1 MNDDRHIRLRLLDEE
16 YTASKGVFDED
27 DARVRRCKAAL
38 RRLSDSDRRLFIL
51 YADTGSVRKL
61 SHTLGVSKSTVQN
74 RVTEIRRKIIESM
87 MQTRRNRENE

>member
-1 MNDDRHIRLRLLDEE
+1 MNDDRHIRLRLFDEE

-38 RRLSDSDRRLFIL
+38 RKLSDSDRRLFIL

-61 SHTLGVSKSTVQN
+61 SQTLGVSKSTVQN
-74 RVTEIRRKIIESM
+74 RVSEIRRKLKKSM
-87 MQTRRNRENE
+87 K

>member
-27 DARVRRCKAAL
+27 DARVRHCKAAL

-51 YADTGSVRKL
+51 YADSGSVRKL
-61 SHTLGVSKSTVQN
+61 SHILGVSKSTVQN
-74 RVTEIRRKIIESM
+74 RVSEIRRKLKKSM
-87 MQTRRNRENE
+87 K

>member
-74 RVTEIRRKIIESM
+74 RVSEIRRKLKKSM
-87 MQTRRNRENE
+87 K

>member
-16 YTASKGVFDED
+16 YTASKGMFDED

-38 RRLSDSDRRLFIL
+38 RRLSDADRRLFIL
-51 YADTGSVRKL
+51 YAETGSVRKL

-74 RVTEIRRKIIESM
+74 RVSEIRRKLKKSM
-87 MQTRRNRENE
+87 K

>member
-38 RRLSDSDRRLFIL
+38 RRLSDADRRLFIL
-51 YADTGSVRKL
+51 YAETGSVRKL
-61 SHTLGVSKSTVQN
+61 SQTLGVSKSTVQN
-74 RVTEIRRKIIESM
+74 RVSEISRKLKKSM
-87 MQTRRNRENE
+87 K

>member
-16 YTASKGVFDED
+16 YTSSKGVFDED

-38 RRLSDSDRRLFIL
+38 RRLPDSDRRLFIL

-61 SHTLGVSKSTVQN
+61 SQTLGVSKSTVQN
-74 RVTEIRRKIIESM
+74 RVSEIRRKLKKSM
-87 MQTRRNRENE
+87 K

>member
-38 RRLSDSDRRLFIL
+38 RKLSDSDRRLFIL
-51 YADTGSVRKL
+51 YAETGSVRKL

-74 RVTEIRRKIIESM
+74 RVSEIRRKLKKSM
-87 MQTRRNRENE
+87 K

>member
-16 YTASKGVFDED
+16 YTVSKGVFDED
-27 DARVRRCKAAL
+27 DARVGRCKAAL

-61 SHTLGVSKSTVQN
+61 SQMLGVSKSTVQN
-74 RVTEIRRKIIESM
+74 RVTEIRRELKKSM
-87 MQTRRNRENE
+87 K

>member
-38 RRLSDSDRRLFIL
+38 RKLSDADRRLFIL
-51 YADTGSVRKL
+51 YAETGSVRKL

-74 RVTEIRRKIIESM
+74 RISEIRRKLKKSM
-87 MQTRRNRENE
+87 K

>member
-51 YADTGSVRKL
+51 YAETGSVRKL

-74 RVTEIRRKIIESM
+74 RVSEIRRKLKKSM
-87 MQTRRNRENE
+87 K

>member
-51 YADTGSVRKL
+51 YADSGSVRKL
-61 SHTLGVSKSTVQN
+61 SDRKSV
-74 RVTEIRRKIIESM
+74 V
-87 MQTRRNRENE
+87 

>member
-1 MNDDRHIRLRLLDEE
+1 MNDDRHIRLRLLEEE
-16 YTASKGVFDED
+16 YTARKGVFDED

-38 RRLSDSDRRLFIL
+38 RRLSESDRRLFIL

-74 RVTEIRRKIIESM
+74 RVSEIRRKLKKSM
-87 MQTRRNRENE
+87 K